1 MISRR
6 SVGGLCLLSMAC
18 GTEPPPPGDTT
29 PPTVESTRPAQGDM
43 EVAREA
49 GIEIRFSEPMNQ
61 GRGQVLLSPL
71 GVLIAAGDGT
81 WDAEGRTLSYQ
92 PEDLMPYNTPV
103 TVVLEQFRDLA
114 DNAMDTYL
122 FGFLTVPLVD
132 ESPPRVSGAR
142 PFEGERDVPISLTA
156 IVFSFDEAMDPL
168 RGSVQLS
175 GGAGRVGVLEW
186 TSARELR
193 VPIEG
198 LEPDRAY
205 RLALMGFRD
214 LVENP
219 LDGRAYLGDGAL
231 DFTTARAV
239 AGGTTCATAAALT
252 SSGTFSLVAG
262 STERNAGPSCFLPA
276 GAVDWFRY
284 RVAGGALQVYGA
296 PAGAIGAIAVIDA
309 GSGVE
314 LGCAAD
320 AAHTGLGR
328 IFAPGTEL
336 CIAVASSTQARTL
349 TIRDAA
355 DRYEGVGDNVSVLPV
370 TPPAGGWSDAEW
382 LAAGEDA
389 LFLGLGRGPVIELA
403 KTASTSSAISHV
415 VAAADN
421 GVAGV
426 ALPGGAVFSADD
438 GGLGG
443 VVRLHDGAGAWSAEP
458 WDRGA
463 SYAGRI
469 RAIAFD
475 GTRLIY
481 AASTA
486 TITDL
491 FALSP
496 DAPADPMPLGRIS
509 DLGDV
514 VGLAADA
521 QYFYLLGSRA
531 GAVAEAQ
538 LARVGREDLL
548 RGTPRPASIV
558 AGLAAQDRGAAI
570 AIDDLAFPRYL
581 YFRTANPSA
590 VRVIDAPS
598 SRAPID
604 RGVLIARGRSADR
617 GMTYDPIEGALFV
630 FETETSTAGR
640 VVRLE

>member
-6 SVGGLCLLSMAC
+6 GVGGLCLLSMAC

-43 EVAREA
+43 EVARDA

-61 GRGQVLLSPL
+61 DRGQVLLSPL
-71 GVLIAAGDGT
+71 GILIAVGDGT
-81 WDAEGRTLSYQ
+81 WDAEGRTFSYQ
-92 PEDLMPYNTPV
+92 PADLMPYNTPV

-114 DNAMDTYL
+114 DNALEMYL

-132 ESPPRVSGAR
+132 ESPPRVSSAR

-156 IVFSFDEAMDPL
+156 IAFSFDEAMDPL

-198 LEPDRAY
+198 LEADRAY

-214 LVENP
+214 LLENP

-262 STERNAGPSCFLPA
+262 STERNAAPSCFLPA

-284 RVAGGALQVYGA
+284 RVASGALQVYGA
-296 PAGAIGAIAVIDA
+296 PAGAIGVIDA

-328 IFAPGTEL
+328 IFPLGTEL

-382 LAAGEDA
+382 LAVGEDA
-389 LFLGLGRGPVIELA
+389 LFLGLGRGPVIELG
-403 KTASTSSAISHV
+403 KSASTSSAISHV

-438 GGLGG
+438 APGRG
-443 VVRLHDGAGAWSAEP
+443 VVRLHDGAGVWSVEP
-458 WDRGA
+458 WDQGA
-463 SYAGRI
+463 SYVGRI
-469 RAIAFD
+469 RAITFD
-475 GTRLIY
+475 GMRLIF

-496 DAPADPMPLGRIS
+496 NAAGDPMPLGRIS

-538 LARVGREDLL
+538 LSRVGREDLL
-548 RGTPRPASIV
+548 RGAPRPASIV
-558 AGLAAQDRGAAI
+558 AGLAAQDRGGAI

-581 YFRTANPSA
+581 YFRTADPSA

-604 RGVLIARGRSADR
+604 RGVLIVRGRPADR

-640 VVRLE
+640 VVRLD